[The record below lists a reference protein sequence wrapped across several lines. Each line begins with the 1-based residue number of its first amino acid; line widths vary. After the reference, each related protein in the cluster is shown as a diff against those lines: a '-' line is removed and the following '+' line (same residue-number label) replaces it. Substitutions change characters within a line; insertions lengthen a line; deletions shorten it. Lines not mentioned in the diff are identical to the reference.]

1 MCSDLQ
7 LVAPLI
13 YYKFTLGWVL
23 RLRLMAKPLVLNPEG
38 PTAKQP
44 SAIKTTPV
52 LKTYFSAGALNLL
65 TMFVIS
71 LEGYL

>member
-1 MCSDLQ
+1 
-7 LVAPLI
+7 
-13 YYKFTLGWVL
+13 
-23 RLRLMAKPLVLNPEG
+23 MAKPLVLNPEG